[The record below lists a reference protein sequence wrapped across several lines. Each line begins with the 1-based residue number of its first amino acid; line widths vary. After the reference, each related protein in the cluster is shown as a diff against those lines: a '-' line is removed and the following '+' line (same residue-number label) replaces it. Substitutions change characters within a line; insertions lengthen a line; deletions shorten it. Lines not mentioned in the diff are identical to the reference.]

1 MLPGRGRIKM
11 KIQRKLTLGF
21 AGIAVLIGVVGYI
34 CVDAGQKTLQ
44 RSIAQDSLILAQET
58 LDKIDRTIH
67 ARIEQA
73 ETYARHLIFEELLL
87 NSNFEFDKLDDP
99 QADISQR
106 DNEWTSAPR
115 DSITPFMRQL
125 INNELAVELR
135 EEMELK
141 QFYEDKYGYPVFGEI
156 FVTNKYGANVALTQK
171 TSDYYQADEH
181 WWRQAVRDGLHV
193 GNIGYDES
201 AGLYALD
208 IAVKAYDVAGS
219 FVGVVK
225 AVLNIREVINILKEV
240 ELHESHKT
248 TKFTLLTKDLK
259 VIYSTDEHEFL
270 NDLSG
275 EQASVLRIDSAN
287 HLTKA
292 VFTTQSDKTNGVK
305 MLVACA
311 RSEGY
316 KDFSGL
322 GWILTIERRAKEIFA
337 PVAKL
342 RTRVI
347 VASLVALILAIFL
360 GFLIAKNFSDPI
372 DKLAVAA
379 AQIGTG
385 RLNTRVEVK
394 SNDEIGRL
402 AASFNRMAEDLKK
415 TTTSI
420 DHLNAANQQ
429 LSAGQQQLK
438 ATNQQLQAKEEQLLS
453 LNYDLGE
460 RVKELNCLYEIS
472 NLVEQADISLDEVH
486 QGIVDLIPPS
496 WQYPE
501 ITCARIS
508 IADKEFKTQNF
519 RKTNWSQSSYV
530 TVRSQQ
536 IGTIEV
542 CYLEEKPQSDEG
554 PFSSEERKLINAVSE
569 RLGRITERKQAKEAL
584 RTLND
589 DLTSTAD
596 KLEETN
602 RELRDFVYI
611 ASHDLCE
618 PLRKISSFGDLLKD
632 SLQGNLE
639 EDDRENLE
647 FMIDGA
653 ERMTQMIEGL
663 LTYSRL
669 NTTPIQLEPVD
680 LNEIVQQ
687 LRHLELAAML
697 EETDG
702 EIEVPQ
708 LLPKVTAEPAQA
720 RQLMQNLIANG
731 IKYRR
736 QGIPPR
742 IVITAEQLPGDTI
755 RVEVQDNGIG
765 IKDEYQRDIFKMF
778 KRLHSRR
785 EYDGAGIGLAVCKK
799 MIEKHNG
806 SIGVESKEGEGSV
819 FWFTLAP
826 AKPDFSGCHCE
837 HLT

>member
-1 MLPGRGRIKM
+1 M

-21 AGIAVLIGVVGYI
+21 ASIAVLIGVVGYI
-34 CVDAGQKTLQ
+34 CVDAGQKALR

-67 ARIEQA
+67 ARVEQA
-73 ETYARHLIFEELLL
+73 ETYARHLAFEELLL
-87 NSNFEFDKLDDP
+87 NSNSEFDKLDDP
-99 QADISQR
+99 QADITQR
-106 DNEWTSAPR
+106 DNEWISAPR
-115 DSITPFMRQL
+115 DSITPFMKQL

-156 FVTNKYGANVALTQK
+156 FVTNKYGANVALTRK

-193 GNIGYDES
+193 GNISYDES
-201 AGLYALD
+201 AELYALD

-225 AVLNIREVINILKEV
+225 AVLNIHEVINIIKEI
-240 ELHESHKT
+240 ELHKLHKT

-270 NDLSG
+270 SDLSG
-275 EQASVLRIDSAN
+275 AQTSILRIDTAN
-287 HLTKA
+287 EASKA

-305 MLVACA
+305 MLVAYA
-311 RSEGY
+311 HSAGY
-316 KDFSGL
+316 KNFSGL
-322 GWILTIERRAKEIFA
+322 GWILAIERQTKDIFA

-342 RTRVI
+342 RTRVM
-347 VASLVALILAIFL
+347 VTSLVALILAVLL
-360 GFLIAKNFSDPI
+360 GFFIARNFSDPI
-372 DKLAVAA
+372 AKLVVAA

-385 RLNTRVEVK
+385 RLNTRLEVK

-402 AASFNRMAEDLKK
+402 TASFNRMAEDLKK

-429 LSAGQQQLK
+429 LSASRQQLK
-438 ATNQQLQAKEEQLLS
+438 ATNQKLRAREEKIAQIFETAPDGMQIIDRDFNVIRANQTLADLAGLAREEIVGKRCYDVFGCS
-453 LNYDLGE
+453 LCHSQNCPLNRILAGQERFESETQKYRPDGGKIPCILTATAFRRADGE
-460 RVKELNCLYEIS
+460 I
-472 NLVEQADISLDEVH
+472 I
-486 QGIVDLIPPS
+486 GIVEDIK
-496 WQYPE
+496 
-501 ITCARIS
+501 
-508 IADKEFKTQNF
+508 D
-519 RKTNWSQSSYV
+519 
-530 TVRSQQ
+530 
-536 IGTIEV
+536 
-542 CYLEEKPQSDEG
+542 
-554 PFSSEERKLINAVSE
+554 
-569 RLGRITERKQAKEAL
+569 ITERKQAEEEL
-584 RTLND
+584 RALND
-589 DLTSTAD
+589 DLISTAN

-618 PLRKISSFGDLLKD
+618 PLRKISSFGELLKG
-632 SLQGNLE
+632 SLQGKLE

-663 LTYSRL
+663 LAYSRL
-669 NTTPIQLEPVD
+669 NTSQIRLETVD
-680 LNEIVQQ
+680 LNEIVEQ

-702 EIEVPQ
+702 KIEIPQ
-708 LLPKVTAEPAQA
+708 LLPEVAAEPAQA

-742 IVITAEQLPGDTI
+742 IVITAEQLDSDNV
-755 RVEVQDNGIG
+755 RVEVRDNGIG
-765 IKDEYQRDIFKMF
+765 IKAEYQKGIFKMF

-799 MIEKHNG
+799 MVEKHNG
-806 SIGVESKEGEGSV
+806 SIGVESKQGKGSV

-826 AKPDFSGCHCE
+826 AKADFSGCHCE